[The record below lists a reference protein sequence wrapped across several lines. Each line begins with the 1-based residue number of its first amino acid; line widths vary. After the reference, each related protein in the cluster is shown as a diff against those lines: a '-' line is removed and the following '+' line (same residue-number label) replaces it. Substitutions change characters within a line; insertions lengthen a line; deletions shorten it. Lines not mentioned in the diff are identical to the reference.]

1 MLKMRKQRHGEMTFL
16 IQCISS
22 DCHNKVPSTGGGGF
36 TNRDVLSHSFGGW
49 RSKIKYQ
56 HGRVLERALFLPCT
70 ELHSCCVPTWQR
82 ERELL
87 CFASFFKSIT
97 CSSVLHTVASYLFG
111 CVVLNC
117 GTQSSL
123 WCMDSVVVA
132 NMLSSCGVRA
142 HLLHGT
148 WDINSLTRH

>member
-1 MLKMRKQRHGEMTFL
+1 MYYLT
-16 IQCISS
+16 
-22 DCHNKVPSTGGGGF
+22 
-36 TNRDVLSHSFGGW
+36 
-49 RSKIKYQ
+49 
-56 HGRVLERALFLPCT
+56 VLEAGGPRLSINMVGFWR
-70 ELHSCCVPTWQR
+70 ELSSCLVQSCVLAVSPHGR